1 MNSSFK
7 LILFIFVII
16 IISLIVISVILDK
29 SKTNLGSFQKTI
41 LVVAIIFLLINLV
54 IISLG
59 LTYSSKNNTWP
70 PIVPDCPDYWE
81 SVTDESGKN
90 IKCVNTK
97 DLGVCNPS
105 PGNGH
110 LSLNFNQSPYVGEKG
125 NCAKYTWANKC
136 KVAWDGINYGVK
148 NPCV

>member
-7 LILFIFVII
+7 LILFLFVII
-16 IISLIVISVILDK
+16 LISLIVISVILDK

-81 SVTDESGKN
+81 SVTDESGNN

-105 PGNGH
+105 SGDAH
-110 LSLNFNQSPYVGEKG
+110 LSMNFNQAPYVGDKS